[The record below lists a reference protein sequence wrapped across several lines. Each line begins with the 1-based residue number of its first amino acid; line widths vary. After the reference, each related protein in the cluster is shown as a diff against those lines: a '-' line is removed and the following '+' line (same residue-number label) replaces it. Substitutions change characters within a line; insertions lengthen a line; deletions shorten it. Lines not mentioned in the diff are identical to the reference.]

1 MFHQISN
8 SPETIIG
15 LYCLQNM
22 GLNTVYLGWANGN
35 LKTEEIKVE
44 QTSLDL
50 NSESEIEEFR
60 KWVSSQTS
68 KLIFLDSKDF
78 AHQIGLFSS
87 FPKNIF
93 DIKVGLELGNFNNL
107 KNTEVTSQSTTT
119 QKPTVSPLD
128 RGTGVVENPE
138 EKHPVQQAVHPS
150 EEGNIPSEDK
160 LKPEFL
166 IKTFLFLQQNLP
178 EKIFKLWAEIESP
191 LSLVLAKMEN
201 DGAYINR
208 QALQETDTQLT
219 LKANGLQQEIL
230 QKFTEILTGIDASYI
245 SQSPIN
251 LNSPA
256 QLGQALKQAGYLL
269 KETKTGKIS
278 TDRAV
283 LEELLLTDTNNLIQ
297 PILDYR
303 TVAKLSSTYTQTFL
317 QVLDENSR
325 IHTQYNQLGSA
336 TGRISSNNPNLQN
349 IPIRNPE
356 YGPLIRAC
364 FSAEKGNS
372 LICADYSQI
381 ELRLL
386 AHFCGDEVLT
396 QAFELN
402 QDIHQRTASEIF
414 DIPLDQVTK
423 QHRRLGKTL
432 NFALVYQQGSF
443 ATAVQLGI
451 TQKEAAAFIN
461 KYFAKFS
468 KVKPF
473 IESTIAS
480 AKETGYVETLFGRRR
495 YFENLNSSMVMLRK
509 IDERAAFN
517 AVLQGS
523 NADLI
528 KKAMIK
534 LHQVFESGETEN
546 INKLTKED
554 REILVNSKK
563 LNQAKIILQVHDELV
578 IEAPTEIA
586 VQVAKIVEEIMQLNQ
601 PLKVPILVEAGIGTN
616 WKEGKE

>member
-1 MFHQISN
+1 MFPQIPS
-8 SPETIIG
+8 SPNTIIAVHVAEDFG
-15 LYCLQNM
+15 VK
-22 GLNTVYLGWANGN
+22 TVYLEWCEELSGGEVQSEKVN
-35 LKTEEIKVE
+35 L
-44 QTSLDL
+44 QL
-50 NSESEIEEFR
+50 NSDADFLNFRNWISE
-60 KWVSSQTS
+60 QQS
-68 KLIFLDSKDF
+68 KLIFLNAKDF
-78 AHQIGLFSS
+78 AHQIGLFSN
-87 FPKNIF
+87 FPKNCF
-93 DIKVGLELGNFNNL
+93 DIGVGLELGA
-107 KNTEVTSQSTTT
+107 TPTTP
-119 QKPTVSPLD
+119 KPMVSPLT
-128 RGTGVVENPE
+128 RGTFADVL
-138 EKHPVQQAVHPS
+138 S
-150 EEGNIPSEDK
+150 IPSDDN
-160 LKPEFL
+160 LKTGYLINAYFFL
-166 IKTFLFLQQNLP
+166 KENLP
-178 EKIFKLWAEIESP
+178 PQIYELWKEIESP
-191 LSLVLAKMEN
+191 LAFVLAKIEN
-201 DGAYINR
+201 YGVYINKASLEETAEKLSLKVN
-208 QALQETDTQLT
+208 QLQE
-219 LKANGLQQEIL
+219 EIL
-230 QKFTEILTGIDASYI
+230 GKFGEIFSEKENVEH
-245 SQSPIN
+245 IN

-256 QLGQALKQAGYLL
+256 QLGEALKKAGYLL

-283 LEELLLTDTNNLIQ
+283 LEELLLTDENNLIQ

-356 YGPLIRAC
+356 YGPLIRSC
-364 FSAEKGNS
+364 FAAEKGNS

-396 QAFELN
+396 EAFALN

-414 DIPLDQVTK
+414 DVPLEQVTK
-423 QHRRLGKTL
+423 QQRRLGKTL

-451 TQKEAAAFIN
+451 SQKEAAAFIN

-468 KVKPF
+468 KVKPY
-473 IESTIAS
+473 IESTIAK

-509 IDERAAFN
+509 LDERAAFN

-528 KKAMIK
+528 KKAMILLDEK
-534 LHQVFESGETEN
+534 FQKEN
-546 INKLTKED
+546 LKAQI
-554 REILVNSKK
+554 V
-563 LNQAKIILQVHDELV
+563 LQVHDELV
-578 IEAPTEIA
+578 VECSTEIA
-586 VQVAKIVEEIMQLNQ
+586 EKVSKIVVETMQLNQ
-601 PLKVPILVEAGIGTN
+601 PLKVPVLVEAGIGNN